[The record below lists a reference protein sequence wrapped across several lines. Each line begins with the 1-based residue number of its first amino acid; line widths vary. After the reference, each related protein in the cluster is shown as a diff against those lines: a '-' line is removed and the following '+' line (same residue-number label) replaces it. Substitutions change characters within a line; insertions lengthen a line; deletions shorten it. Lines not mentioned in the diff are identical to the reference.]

1 MLSRIRSALVAGRDG
16 ETHQTTLKNMIT
28 KKEELEIITET
39 IAKLGEK
46 SYLGPWLLSVRHEL
60 EAMMRADSF
69 PCVNLTESSEHA
81 ERIITNAERRAEQT
95 IANAKQRAEERERLI
110 DDARERARALI
121 IGAQQ
126 SLLAIEERL

>member
-1 MLSRIRSALVAGRDG
+1 
-16 ETHQTTLKNMIT
+16 MIT

-39 IAKLGEK
+39 ANKLGPN

-60 EAMMRADSF
+60 ESMMRADSF

-81 ERIITNAERRAEQT
+81 AKIIANAERKAEQI
-95 IANAKQRAEERERLI
+95 IANAKHRAEERERLV

>member
-1 MLSRIRSALVAGRDG
+1 
-16 ETHQTTLKNMIT
+16 MIT
-28 KKEELEIITET
+28 KKEELEIITAT
-39 IAKLGEK
+39 IGQLGEK

-69 PCVNLTESSEHA
+69 PCISLTEAREDA
-81 ERIITNAERRAEQT
+81 EKVLANAEKKADQIKVE
-95 IANAKQRAEERERLI
+95 AKQRAEDRERLVDDSI
-110 DDARERARALI
+110 DRARALI

>member
-1 MLSRIRSALVAGRDG
+1 
-16 ETHQTTLKNMIT
+16 MIT

-69 PCVNLTESSEHA
+69 PCISLSEAKEDALKIVKEGERQADLIKVAANQRAQDREALTERETQRA
-81 ERIITNAERRAEQT
+81 RTLIREATNA
-95 IANAKQRAEERERLI
+95 L
-110 DDARERARALI
+110 
-121 IGAQQ
+121 G
-126 SLLAIEERL
+126 AIEERL

>member
-1 MLSRIRSALVAGRDG
+1 
-16 ETHQTTLKNMIT
+16 MIT

-39 IAKLGEK
+39 ANKLGPN

-60 EAMMRADSF
+60 ESMMRADSF

-81 ERIITNAERRAEQT
+81 AKIIANAERKAEQI
-95 IANAKQRAEERERLI
+95 IANAKHRAEERERLV
-110 DDARERARALI
+110 DDARERARTLI